1 MVCHP
6 HDHTSKH
13 KCAHD
18 HTSKHKC
25 AHDHTSKHK
34 CAREYTG
41 TLGNCVGSG
50 QSSSHRF

>member
-13 KCAHD
+13 NCAHD
-18 HTSKHKC
+18 HDSTNKHKC
-25 AHDHTSKHK
+25 AH
-34 CAREYTG
+34 EYTG

-50 QSSSHRF
+50 QSSRHRF

>member
-18 HTSKHKC
+18 HKC
-25 AHDHTSKHK
+25 AH
-34 CAREYTG
+34 EYTG
-41 TLGNCVGSG
+41 TLGDRVGSG
-50 QSSSHRF
+50 QSSRYRF

>member
-13 KCAHD
+13 NCAHD
-18 HTSKHKC
+18 HDSTNKHQC
-25 AHDHTSKHK
+25 AHDH
-34 CAREYTG
+34 EYTG

-50 QSSSHRF
+50 QSSRHRF